1 MELRKGIAVSPGI
14 TIGPAFVL
22 DTEEIRI
29 PQRFIEK
36 ENVEG
41 ELQRFDEAIRSAH
54 KTINVDIE
62 QVGNKIGVG
71 SQILE
76 IHKQLL
82 SDPVLLKEVHG
93 FIADHQYTAEYA
105 VSRVINRYIKKF
117 KGVDSP
123 IIQERI
129 PDLYDVERL
138 ILNTL
143 LGGRVETL
151 KTLES
156 EVIVIA
162 RNLTPAQTAALN
174 PSVVLGFATD
184 LGGKTSHTAI
194 MARALGIPAVVALEN
209 VSTTVL
215 GGDIVIIDG
224 FRGVVLI
231 NPDPKTIETYQE
243 KAQNVERTSRR
254 IRKQVQL
261 PSETIDGYPIDLQ
274 ANIELPT
281 EVHVAR
287 DFGASGIGLYRTEF
301 IHMQNPKPDEEL
313 HFDHYSQVIKELDG
327 RELTIRTLDLGGD
340 KFSDSFV
347 NVEEN
352 PFLGCRSIRYCFA
365 HPDIFVAQLRAIFRA
380 SALGPIRMMLPM
392 IGSLREIEQ
401 ALVLIEQVKE
411 ELRAEGVAHN
421 GDIPLGIM
429 IEIPSSALIADVL
442 APRVK
447 FFSIGTNDLVQY
459 SLAVDRGNQSVA
471 GLYDPV
477 HPAVL
482 RLMVETLRAGD
493 KAGIPVSLCG
503 EMATETLYIPLLIGL
518 GMRSLSV
525 SPHLLPEVKQ
535 VIRSI
540 SVGEANRLARRCLA
554 LPDGSEIVEE
564 LTAWNREHLPS
575 VGYMS

>member
-1 MELRKGIAVSPGI
+1 MELRKGIAVSQGI
-14 TIGPAFVL
+14 AIGSAFIL

-36 ENVEG
+36 EIVEA
-41 ELQRFDEAIRSAH
+41 ELQRFDDAIQSAH

-62 QVGNKIGVG
+62 HVGAKIGVG

-82 SDPVLLKEVHG
+82 NDPVLLKEVHG
-93 FIADHQYTAEYA
+93 YIADNQYTAEYA
-105 VSRVINRYIKKF
+105 VSRVINKYIKKF
-117 KGVDSP
+117 QAADSA

-151 KTLES
+151 KTLEN
-156 EVIVIA
+156 EVIVLA

-174 PSVVLGFATD
+174 PKVVLGFATD

-209 VSTTVL
+209 IATSVV
-215 GGDIVIIDG
+215 GGDTVIIDG
-224 FRGVVLI
+224 FRGIVMV
-231 NPDPKTIETYQE
+231 NPEEKTIESYRE
-243 KAQNVERTSRR
+243 KAENVERTSRR
-254 IRKQVQL
+254 LRKQVQL
-261 PSETIDGYPIDLQ
+261 PSETIDGYPIELQ
-274 ANIELPT
+274 ANIELPQ

-287 DFGASGIGLYRTEF
+287 DLGATGIGLYRTEF
-301 IHMQNPKPDEEL
+301 IHMQSPKPDEAL
-313 HFDHYSQVIKELDG
+313 HFEHYSQVIKDLDG
-327 RELTIRTLDLGGD
+327 RVLTIRTLDLGGD
-340 KFSDSFV
+340 KFSDSVV
-347 NVEEN
+347 NDEEN

-365 HPDIFVAQLRAIFRA
+365 HPEMFTAQLRAIYRA
-380 SALGPIRMMLPM
+380 SALGPVKMMLPM

-401 ALVLIEQVKE
+401 AIVLIDQVKE
-411 ELRAEGVAHN
+411 ELRSEGIPHQ
-421 GDIPLGIM
+421 DDLPLGIM
-429 IEIPSSALIADVL
+429 IEIPSAALIADVL
-442 APRVK
+442 APHVS

-482 RLMVETLRAGD
+482 RLMMNTLTAGD
-493 KAGIPVSLCG
+493 RAGIPVSLCG
-503 EMATETLYIPLLIGL
+503 EMATESLYIPLLIGL
-518 GMRSLSV
+518 GMRSFSV

-540 SVGEANRLARRCLA
+540 TVSDAHRLARRCLA
-554 LPDGSEIVEE
+554 LSDGHAITDE
-564 LTAWNREHLPS
+564 LRAWNRENLPS
-575 VGYMS
+575 VGYEA